1 MQSITLNN
9 ITIQH
14 LIGKGKYGEVY
25 RCNNNEGNNNI
36 ESYAIKKINR
46 KQVSK
51 TKSQIQHIFAEKQ
64 CLMECTDC
72 KYIVNLI
79 QTLKDDEFLYF
90 LMELI
95 DGEPLFHFLRN
106 ISTLKMIQNNFQIQQ
121 QIGYEILLALEF
133 VHKKGFLYRDL
144 KASNVLLD
152 YNGHIKLIDFG
163 YSKKIDDDNRASTF
177 LGTLHSMSPEILSPD
192 VDIEY
197 GYEVDHWAFGVI
209 IYELFI
215 GKPPY
220 ITNSREEMLKIA
232 KTSYEEIMEKE
243 FQTIVDEKEG
253 QDSSEIFA
261 SNVLNIKDLLNK
273 IWKQVPKERL
283 GYLNGFDEM
292 KKHPYF
298 MNYDINSVNSNIA
311 MINMINEYKQVH
323 GGGNNKKDVMLNESV
338 DQELFKGF

>member
-1 MQSITLNN
+1 
-9 ITIQH
+9 
-14 LIGKGKYGEVY
+14 
-25 RCNNNEGNNNI
+25 
-36 ESYAIKKINR
+36 
-46 KQVSK
+46 
-51 TKSQIQHIFAEKQ
+51 
-64 CLMECTDC
+64 
-72 KYIVNLI
+72 
-79 QTLKDDEFLYF
+79 
-90 LMELI
+90 
-95 DGEPLFHFLRN
+95 
-106 ISTLKMIQNNFQIQQ
+106 MIQNNFQIQQ

-163 YSKKIDDDNRASTF
+163 YSKKIDDNNRATTF

-192 VDIEY
+192 VNIEY

-253 QDSSEIFA
+253 QDSEIFA

-311 MINMINEYKQVH
+311 MINMINE
-323 GGGNNKKDVMLNESV
+323 
-338 DQELFKGF
+338 